1 MNCGLCRKPTI
12 TPFSALQQFRVCVCL
27 REHYQCLECDK
38 RERFKCALCGLA
50 TFVIHL
56 DLEFVFDDVCRS
68 MMATQNPG
76 EIRNSGNDSDSA
88 VEIRGQRN
96 TRKYSTPRDR
106 GRSHSLFSP
115 RMTTLLHKKRSSSMY
130 CTKDWHTQNVPRSQ
144 EKTTKKV
151 KGTLTGRRIDT
162 REKCVEESRLC
173 LPNLPLKKDESEMI
187 PLARCS
193 TTMQEPKKPINDVD
207 SYAAEGMRLQMG
219 APYEVN
225 KSVDPVSKDIATRD
239 IRSYTKEERR
249 ALLQYVNEICSFSD
263 LHAKYLVFG
272 CQFLTNRR
280 HMEWLS
286 SEPKQRFACSGIPI
300 VRRVLY
306 TCSNSIERHCE
317 LIELPNDFDNNRFSG
332 DALAFPFIRLEKTQ
346 LLAKCPDQKCQ
357 EPLFVYNIA
366 FHLTS
371 KHRNWLVKYLELNT
385 PFTFQLDLKVT
396 SESVKCHAVIQL
408 QNVLFEYSKYGS
420 NLSLT
425 IMSRHV
431 QLSEIMGNC
440 QPDQQLTLIWVATTM
455 SKTFPMIVNLT
466 LWSTGGDYP
475 ISTISYTGKPFDIK
489 QSIRPY
495 HLIKSGRVIILT
507 AKQAEALTQKCNKK
521 VGIQFIARM
530 AKLSEF

>member
-12 TPFSALQQFRVCVCL
+12 TPFSTLQKFRVCVCL
-27 REHYQCLECDK
+27 REHYQCMECDK
-38 RERFKCALCGLA
+38 RERFQCALCGLA
-50 TFVIHL
+50 TFVLHL
-56 DLEFVFDDVCRS
+56 DLEFVFDDVRRS

-76 EIRNSGNDSDSA
+76 EIRNNGNDSDSA
-88 VEIRGQRN
+88 VEILGQRN
-96 TRKYSTPRDR
+96 TRKYSTPGNG

-115 RMTTLLHKKRSSSMY
+115 RMTTLLHQKRSSSMY
-130 CTKDWHTQNVPRSQ
+130 CTKDWHNQNVPRSQ

-162 REKCVEESRLC
+162 REKC
-173 LPNLPLKKDESEMI
+173 
-187 PLARCS
+187 S
-193 TTMQEPKKPINDVD
+193 TKMQEPKKPIND
-207 SYAAEGMRLQMG
+207 GMRLQMG
-219 APYEVN
+219 APYEIN
-225 KSVDPVSKDIATRD
+225 KSVDPVRKDIATKD

-249 ALLQYVNEICSFSD
+249 ALLQYVNEIYSFSD
-263 LHAKYLVFG
+263 LQEKYLVFG

-286 SEPKQRFACSGIPI
+286 SEPKQRFACSGIPV
-300 VRRVLY
+300 VRRVLF

-317 LIELPNDFDNNRFSG
+317 LMELPNDFDNNRFSR

-346 LLAKCPDQKCQ
+346 LLAKCPDQNCQ
-357 EPLFVYNIA
+357 EYLFMYNIA

-431 QLSEIMGNC
+431 QLSEIVGNC
-440 QPDQQLTLIWVATTM
+440 QPDQLLTLIWAATTM

-466 LWSTGGDYP
+466 LWSTGGDFP

-489 QSIRPY
+489 HSIRPY

-507 AKQAEALTQKCNKK
+507 AKQAEALTQKCKKK

-530 AKLSEF
+530 AKL